1 MNNNQTSE
9 DKDLFPVDLIEISKN
24 IAKEKGIEAE
34 EILVAMETAIAK
46 AGRSKYGQE
55 FDIRAHV
62 DRENGRIGLY
72 RYLEAV
78 ENLDNEPEEERI
90 NKINLDD
97 AKQKNISIKTCR
109 ILQKL
114 LCLVVLEVLT

>member
-97 AKQKNISIKTCR
+97 AKKKMNVS
-109 ILQKL
+109 KL
-114 LCLVVLEVLT
+114 VNF